1 MTIRGHEEQIAA
13 FREAA
18 DSDRLHHAWLLAGPQ
33 GIGKAM
39 FAIAAASRLLA
50 DAAGPKIDLRDLQL
64 PAVHPI
70 LNYINAGSH
79 PDLRILTRL
88 TRDKSDDLARSISI
102 DQVRTLQ
109 SMFATTP
116 SLSRRRVVIIDA
128 IDDLERP
135 AANALLKN
143 LEEPPVGTIF
153 FLVSHAPGRLLPT
166 IRSRCRLLRF
176 GPLGKPDMTRILQ
189 AELPEEPSDEIEALV
204 RAGEGSPGRALRF
217 AGLDIAGLDNSIDK
231 LVTQGDAS
239 NALRAALSKQLGTK
253 AAQPRY
259 EAFLE
264 RAPAR
269 IAAEAKRRGGGDMA
283 SAIAIWEDARRI
295 GESAVHLSLDPGA
308 TVFELGTMLAK
319 LAPTDGRAKG

>member
-1 MTIRGHEEQIAA
+1 MTIVGHAA
-13 FREAA
+13 QVAGLREAA
-18 DSDRLHHAWLLAGPQ
+18 DSDRLHHAWLLTGPQ
-33 GIGKAM
+33 GIGKAT
-39 FAIAAASRLLA
+39 FAHAAATRLLA
-50 DAAGPKIDLRDLQL
+50 DAAGPKVDLPGLDV
-64 PAVHPI
+64 PALHPI

-79 PDLRILTRL
+79 PDLRVLSRL
-88 TRDKSDDLARSISI
+88 AREKSDDLARSISI

-143 LEEPPVGTIF
+143 LEEPPAGTIF

-176 GPLGKPDMTRILQ
+176 SPLGAADMTRILQ
-189 AELPEEPSDEIEALV
+189 AELPDEPGEEIEALV

-217 AGLDIAGLDNSIDK
+217 AGLDIVGLDSSIER
-231 LVTQGDAS
+231 LVSSGDPS
-239 NALRAALSKQLGTK
+239 NAVRAALSKQLSTK
-253 AAQPRY
+253 ASQGRY

-269 IAAEAKRRGGGDMA
+269 IADEAKRRAGDDMA
-283 SAIAIWEDARRI
+283 AAIAIWEDARRI

-308 TVFELGTMLAK
+308 TVFELGTMLAR
-319 LAPTDGRAKG
+319 LAPGGGRAKA